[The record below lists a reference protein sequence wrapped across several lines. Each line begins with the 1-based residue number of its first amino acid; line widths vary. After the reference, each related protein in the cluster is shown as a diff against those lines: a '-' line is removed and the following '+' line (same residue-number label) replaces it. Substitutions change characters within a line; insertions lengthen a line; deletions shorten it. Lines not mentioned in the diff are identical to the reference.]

1 MLYCFQEVL
10 FLGFWIYM
18 LIISLVIPLT
28 MVIFGRHF
36 MHNPPKNINGSYGYR
51 TSMSMKSRETWDFA
65 HRYFGRLWF
74 ILGLILLP
82 LSAAAMLFLLGE
94 SVKAIGNSS
103 LIIMAAQLLFLV
115 IPIFPTERA
124 LKKNFDQFGFR
135 RR

>member
-1 MLYCFQEVL
+1 MGYWL
-10 FLGFWIYM
+10 YM
-18 LIISLVIPLT
+18 LGVCLVIPLT
-28 MVIFGRHF
+28 MMIFGRHF
-36 MHNPPKNINGSYGYR
+36 MHNPPKDINSFYGYR

-103 LIIMAAQLLFLV
+103 LIIMGVQLLFLI
-115 IPIFPTERA
+115 IPIFPTERV
-124 LKKNFDQFGFR
+124 LKKSFDRFGFR
-135 RR
+135 R

>member
-1 MLYCFQEVL
+1 MGYWL
-10 FLGFWIYM
+10 YM
-18 LIISLVIPLT
+18 LAVSLVIPLT
-28 MVIFGRHF
+28 MIIFGRHF
-36 MHNPPKNINGSYGYR
+36 MHNPPKEINGSYGYR

-103 LIIMAAQLLFLV
+103 LIIMGVQLLFLI

-135 RR
+135 R

>member
-1 MLYCFQEVL
+1 MGYWL
-10 FLGFWIYM
+10 YM
-18 LIISLVIPLT
+18 LGVCLVIPLT
-28 MVIFGRHF
+28 MMIFGRHF
-36 MHNPPKNINGSYGYR
+36 MHNPPKEINGSYGYR

>member
-1 MLYCFQEVL
+1 MGYWL
-10 FLGFWIYM
+10 YM
-18 LIISLVIPLT
+18 LGVCLVIPLT
-28 MVIFGRHF
+28 MMIFGRHF
-36 MHNPPKNINGSYGYR
+36 MHNPPKEINGSYGYR

-103 LIIMAAQLLFLV
+103 LIIMAFQLLFLI

-124 LKKNFDQFGFR
+124 LKKNFDRFGFR
-135 RR
+135 R

>member
-1 MLYCFQEVL
+1 MLYLFQEVVTLGYWL
-10 FLGFWIYM
+10 FM
-18 LIISLVIPLT
+18 LAVSLVIPLT
-28 MVIFGRHF
+28 MIIFGRHF
-36 MHNPPKNINGSYGYR
+36 MHSPPKEINGSYGYR

-94 SVKAIGNSS
+94 SVKAIGNAS
-103 LIIMAAQLLFLV
+103 LIIMGVQLLFLI

-124 LKKNFDQFGFR
+124 LKKNFDRFGFR
-135 RR
+135 R

>member
-1 MLYCFQEVL
+1 MGYWL
-10 FLGFWIYM
+10 YM
-18 LIISLVIPLT
+18 LGVCLVIPLT
-28 MVIFGRHF
+28 MMIFGRHF
-36 MHNPPKNINGSYGYR
+36 MHNPPKEINGSYGYR

-74 ILGLILLP
+74 ILGLMLLP

-103 LIIMAAQLLFLV
+103 LIIMGVQLLFLI

-124 LKKNFDQFGFR
+124 LKKNFDRFGFR
-135 RR
+135 R

>member
-1 MLYCFQEVL
+1 MGYWL
-10 FLGFWIYM
+10 YM
-18 LIISLVIPLT
+18 LGVCLVIPLT
-28 MVIFGRHF
+28 MIIFGRHF
-36 MHNPPKNINGSYGYR
+36 MHSPPKEINGSYGYR

-74 ILGLILLP
+74 ILGLMLLP
-82 LSAAAMLFLLGE
+82 LSAAAMLFLMGE

-103 LIIMAAQLLFLV
+103 LIIMAFQLLFLI

-135 RR
+135 R

>member
-1 MLYCFQEVL
+1 MGYWLFMLGVC
-10 FLGFWIYM
+10 
-18 LIISLVIPLT
+18 LVIPLT
-28 MVIFGRHF
+28 MMIFGRHF
-36 MHNPPKNINGSYGYR
+36 MHNPPKDINGSYGYR

-103 LIIMAAQLLFLV
+103 LIIMAFQLLFLV
-115 IPIFPTERA
+115 VPIFPTERA

-135 RR
+135 R

>member
-1 MLYCFQEVL
+1 MLYLLREVL

-18 LIISLVIPLT
+18 LIISLLIPLT
-28 MVIFGRHF
+28 MIVFGRHF
-36 MHNPPKNINGSYGYR
+36 MHNPPKEINGSYGYR

-74 ILGLILLP
+74 ILGLMLLP

-103 LIIMAAQLLFLV
+103 LIIMAFQLLFLI

-124 LKKNFDQFGFR
+124 LKKNFDRFGFR
-135 RR
+135 R

>member
-28 MVIFGRHF
+28 MIFFGRHF
-36 MHNPPKNINGSYGYR
+36 MHNPPKDINSFYGYR

-74 ILGLILLP
+74 ILGLMLLP

-103 LIIMAAQLLFLV
+103 LIIMAFQLLFLI

-124 LKKNFDQFGFR
+124 LKKNFDRFGFR
-135 RR
+135 R

>member
-1 MLYCFQEVL
+1 MGYWLFMLAV
-10 FLGFWIYM
+10 
-18 LIISLVIPLT
+18 SLVIPLT
-28 MVIFGRHF
+28 MIIFGRHF
-36 MHNPPKNINGSYGYR
+36 MHNPPKDINSFYGYR

-74 ILGLILLP
+74 ILGLMLLP

-103 LIIMAAQLLFLV
+103 LIIMAFQLLFLI

-124 LKKNFDQFGFR
+124 LKKNFDRFGFR
-135 RR
+135 R

>member
-1 MLYCFQEVL
+1 MGYWL
-10 FLGFWIYM
+10 YM
-18 LIISLVIPLT
+18 LAVSLVIPLT
-28 MVIFGRHF
+28 MIIFGRHF
-36 MHNPPKNINGSYGYR
+36 MHSPPKEINGSYGYR

-103 LIIMAAQLLFLV
+103 LIIMAFQLLFLI

-135 RR
+135 R

>member
-1 MLYCFQEVL
+1 MLYLFQEVVTLGYWL
-10 FLGFWIYM
+10 FM
-18 LIISLVIPLT
+18 LAVSLVIPLT
-28 MVIFGRHF
+28 MIIFGRHF
-36 MHNPPKNINGSYGYR
+36 MHNPPKEINGSYGYR

-74 ILGLILLP
+74 ILGLMLLP

-103 LIIMAAQLLFLV
+103 LIIMAFQLLFLI

-135 RR
+135 R

>member
-1 MLYCFQEVL
+1 MGYWLFMLAV
-10 FLGFWIYM
+10 
-18 LIISLVIPLT
+18 SLVIPLT
-28 MVIFGRHF
+28 MMIFGRHF
-36 MHNPPKNINGSYGYR
+36 MHNPPKEINGSYGYR

-74 ILGLILLP
+74 ILGLMLLP

-103 LIIMAAQLLFLV
+103 LIIMAFQLLFLI

-135 RR
+135 R

>member
-1 MLYCFQEVL
+1 MGYWL
-10 FLGFWIYM
+10 YM
-18 LIISLVIPLT
+18 LGVCLVIPLT
-28 MVIFGRHF
+28 MIIFGRHF
-36 MHNPPKNINGSYGYR
+36 MHSPPKEINGSYGYR

-74 ILGLILLP
+74 ILGLMLLP

-103 LIIMAAQLLFLV
+103 LIIMAFQLLFLI

-135 RR
+135 R

>member
-1 MLYCFQEVL
+1 MLYLLREVL

-18 LIISLVIPLT
+18 LIISLLIPLT
-28 MVIFGRHF
+28 MIIFGRHF
-36 MHNPPKNINGSYGYR
+36 MHSPPKEINGSYGYR
-51 TSMSMKSRETWDFA
+51 TSMSMKSRESWDFA

-74 ILGLILLP
+74 ILGLMLLP

-103 LIIMAAQLLFLV
+103 LIIMAFQLLFLI

-135 RR
+135 R

>member
-1 MLYCFQEVL
+1 MGYWLFMLAV
-10 FLGFWIYM
+10 
-18 LIISLVIPLT
+18 SLVIPLT
-28 MVIFGRHF
+28 MIIFGRHF
-36 MHNPPKNINGSYGYR
+36 MHSPPKEINGSYGYR
-51 TSMSMKSRETWDFA
+51 TSMSMKSRETWVFA

-74 ILGLILLP
+74 ILGLMLLP

-103 LIIMAAQLLFLV
+103 LIIMAFQLLFLI

-135 RR
+135 R

>member
-1 MLYCFQEVL
+1 MGYWL
-10 FLGFWIYM
+10 YM
-18 LIISLVIPLT
+18 LGVCLVIPLT
-28 MVIFGRHF
+28 MMIFGRHF
-36 MHNPPKNINGSYGYR
+36 MHNPPKEINGSYGYR

-74 ILGLILLP
+74 ILGLMLLP

-103 LIIMAAQLLFLV
+103 LIIMAFQLLFLI

-124 LKKNFDQFGFR
+124 LKKNFDRFGFR
-135 RR
+135 R

>member
-1 MLYCFQEVL
+1 MGYWLFMLAV
-10 FLGFWIYM
+10 
-18 LIISLVIPLT
+18 SLVIPLT
-28 MVIFGRHF
+28 MMIFGRHF
-36 MHNPPKNINGSYGYR
+36 MHNPPKEINGSYGYR

-74 ILGLILLP
+74 ILGLMLLP

-103 LIIMAAQLLFLV
+103 LIIMGVQLLFLI

-124 LKKNFDQFGFR
+124 LKKNFDRFGFR
-135 RR
+135 R

>member
-1 MLYCFQEVL
+1 MLYLFQEVVTLGYWL
-10 FLGFWIYM
+10 FM
-18 LIISLVIPLT
+18 LAVSLVIPLT
-28 MVIFGRHF
+28 MIIFGRHF
-36 MHNPPKNINGSYGYR
+36 MHSPPKEINGSYGYR

-103 LIIMAAQLLFLV
+103 LIIMAFQLLFLI

-124 LKKNFDQFGFR
+124 LKKNFDRFGFR
-135 RR
+135 R

>member
-1 MLYCFQEVL
+1 MLYLFQEVVTLGYWL
-10 FLGFWIYM
+10 FM
-18 LIISLVIPLT
+18 LAVSLVIPLT
-28 MVIFGRHF
+28 MIIFGRHF
-36 MHNPPKNINGSYGYR
+36 MHSPPKEINGSYGYR

-74 ILGLILLP
+74 ILGLMLLP

-103 LIIMAAQLLFLV
+103 LIIMAFQLLFLI

-124 LKKNFDQFGFR
+124 LKKNFDRFGFR
-135 RR
+135 R